1 MGIEV
6 TGGAGGT
13 AVALDALE
21 SVGVGLRR
29 AAGSLLE
36 VVARVAVGS
45 FAGELGPGRVVSP
58 VTAARAQAAV
68 LAATGPTGLA
78 GDVAGLEGLG
88 SAVWAAVATYRAGE
102 AAVADGVAAAQDAV
116 MLAVGHA
123 LPELVVGV
131 LALDALGVD
140 VAGALDRGVY
150 DLPALAGLT
159 GGARG
164 LVDGLA
170 TNPVT
175 APFLLPGE
183 LARHRAESDLAGVPL
198 GGDER
203 ALRVLADSAA
213 GLGLLDDGTRARVT
227 AERPRVGGS
236 APTDLAGLARDL
248 SDLGAGA
255 RRPDRVRVVEVV
267 GEEGSAWV
275 LEVPGTRLWD
285 PRASASPFD
294 VTTDVRL
301 MAQESTVLAAGATEA
316 LSRAQASCGHD
327 TSGEPVMLVGHS
339 LGGIVAAGLASSPRF
354 RRGHGRISV
363 VTLGAPV
370 SRMPVPTDVSVLSVE
385 HVQDAVPRLDG
396 TGNPDRERWVTVTR
410 DLRGDDDGVGTATG
424 AHALGEYVETAAG
437 ADASDSTSMR
447 AWREENAGFFAP
459 AAGTASVVRDYRV
472 ERVVP

>member
-21 SVGVGLRR
+21 SAAAGLRR
-29 AAGSLLE
+29 AAGSLVE
-36 VVARVAVGS
+36 VVARVAAGS
-45 FAGELGPGRVVSP
+45 LAVELGPGSAVSP
-58 VTAARAQAAV
+58 VTAVRAKAAV
-68 LAATGPTGLA
+68 LEATGPTGLA
-78 GDVAGLEGLG
+78 GDVLVLEGLG
-88 SAVWAAVATYRAGE
+88 SAAWAAVETYRAGE

-123 LPELVVGV
+123 LPEVVVGV

-140 VAGALDRGVY
+140 VAGFLDRGVY
-150 DLPALAGLT
+150 DLPALVGLT
-159 GGARG
+159 GGVEG
-164 LVDGLA
+164 LVAGLA
-170 TNPVT
+170 SNPVT

-183 LARHRAESDLAGVPL
+183 LSRRPGEPGLAGLPL
-198 GGDER
+198 GSDER

-213 GLGLLDDGTRARVT
+213 SLGLLEDGQRARVT
-227 AERPRVGGS
+227 AEGSGAAGS
-236 APTDLAGLARDL
+236 APTDLADLTRDL
-248 SDLGAGA
+248 ADLGGGA
-255 RRPDRVRVVEVV
+255 DQPDRVRVVEVV
-267 GEEGSAWV
+267 GERGSAWL
-275 LEVPGTRLWD
+275 LEVPGTRVWG
-285 PRASASPFD
+285 PRASGSPFD
-294 VTTDVRL
+294 LTTDVRL

-354 RRGHGRISV
+354 RSGHGRLSV

-370 SRMPVPTDVSVLSVE
+370 SRMPVPADVSVLSLE

-396 TGNPDRERWVTVTR
+396 AGNPDREGWVTVTR
-410 DLRGDDDGVGTATG
+410 DLRGDADGVETATR
-424 AHALGEYVETAAG
+424 AHATSEYVQTAAG

-447 AWREENAGFFAP
+447 VWRQGHAGFFAP
-459 AAGTASVVRDYRV
+459 AAGAASVVRDYRV